1 VLAARARSRA
11 ARSASLFDAIYG
23 ARAAAL
29 PDSVSDALMG
39 LALARRPRNAR
50 AVAGGTTV
58 V

>member
-11 ARSASLFDAIYG
+11 ARSASLFDEIYG

-29 PDSVSDALMG
+29 PDSVSDALMS

-50 AVAGGTTV
+50 AMAGSATTV
-58 V
+58 